1 MTRLDSPVLVFGSE
15 RQQQQQRD
23 LSACPGQLLY
33 FCIPPTSH
41 QFTTIMFNTRYMH
54 EKDIK
59 EVERL
64 VDNCLFLWRAP
75 NSPLRD
81 AGHRLWGTAVV
92 SGRTR
97 VYERTAAVSE
107 EIRPHISWAWVEYS
121 RLRRAGKFIGLSP
134 VADGRSA
141 ATVTAMRYTDLT
153 TPNGTIQVSRYEVHI
168 AVNSLKAYNAWLVRY
183 TDRLRKGEVNDTT
196 RTAEVA
202 DKIREFRKV
211 IGKMMGE

>member
-1 MTRLDSPVLVFGSE
+1 
-15 RQQQQQRD
+15 
-23 LSACPGQLLY
+23 
-33 FCIPPTSH
+33 
-41 QFTTIMFNTRYMH
+41 MFNTRYMH
-54 EKDIK
+54 EGDIK